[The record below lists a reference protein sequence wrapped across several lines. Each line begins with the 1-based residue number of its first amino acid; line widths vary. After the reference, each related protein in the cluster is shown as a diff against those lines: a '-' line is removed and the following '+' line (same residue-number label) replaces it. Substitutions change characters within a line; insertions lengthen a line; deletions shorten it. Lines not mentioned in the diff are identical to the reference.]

1 MSPTRPAYRGSIT
14 RQQGTKMTAK
24 ISTPVP
30 SDEVIRDQLRVPAG
44 GETVSQVRLL
54 SGLRQL

>member
-1 MSPTRPAYRGSIT
+1 MSPTRPAYRGSI
-14 RQQGTKMTAK
+14 RQQGTEMTVK

-44 GETVSQVRLL
+44 GETVNQVQLL
-54 SGLRQL
+54 SGLRRL